1 MTEALYFPR
10 LSLPASNW
18 VNPAILFFD
27 RIQVIAPL
35 GAYED
40 LYDRRT
46 LRLIDADIVSP
57 STPGVEHWDTAADER
72 FIDLL
77 DRLPAAR
84 KRDVA
89 PTNVHMGKLSF
100 TRLGDALSALNLLKP
115 ERDGWFTAPAWVAN
129 EVLTYLALQM
139 SAHAETP
146 ASLVTDSGPAWTRAT
161 GLTPAERRQ
170 GRRLAAVAKLL
181 PAAPQAS
188 VEDLIRFRRRHAR
201 ALAEFHQVI
210 ADLTAADHRGS
221 MEEIDASLALLE
233 AEQRR
238 DELIRDLRG
247 ANLFTASMQIG
258 LTALPIAAAIME
270 GSPWSAGAGLPAV
283 GYQLFEQGRQGVRSI
298 RARRNPMIY
307 AAIARARFGR

>member
-1 MTEALYFPR
+1 MTEALYFPH

-35 GAYED
+35 GPYDD

-46 LRLIDADIVSP
+46 LRLIEADIVSP
-57 STPGVEHWDTAADER
+57 RTPGMERWDTAADER
-72 FIDLL
+72 FIGLL
-77 DRLPAAR
+77 RRLPATR
-84 KRDVA
+84 KRDIA
-89 PTNVHMGKLSF
+89 PADVHMGKLSF
-100 TRLGDALSALNLLKP
+100 TGLGDALSALNLLKP
-115 ERDGWFTAPAWVAN
+115 ERDGWFTAPRWVAS

-139 SAHAETP
+139 SAHSETP

-170 GRRLAAVAKLL
+170 GRRLRAVAKLL
-181 PAAPQAS
+181 PAASHAP
-188 VEDLIRFRRRHAR
+188 VEDLIRFRRRHAH

-210 ADLTAADHRGS
+210 ADLAAADHQGS
-221 MEEIDASLALLE
+221 TEELDASLALLE

-247 ANLFTASMQIG
+247 SNLFTASVQVG
-258 LTALPIAAAIME
+258 LTALPVAAAIVE
-270 GSPWSAGAGLPAV
+270 GSPWSAGAGLTAV
-283 GYQLFEQGRQGVRSI
+283 GYQLFDQGRQGVRSI
-298 RARRNPMIY
+298 RARRDPMIY